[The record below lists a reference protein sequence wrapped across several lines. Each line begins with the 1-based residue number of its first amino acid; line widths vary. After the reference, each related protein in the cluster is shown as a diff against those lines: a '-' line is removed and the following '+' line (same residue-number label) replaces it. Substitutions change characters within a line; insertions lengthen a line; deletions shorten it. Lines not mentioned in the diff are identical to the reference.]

1 MINKKDIVK
10 TIANK
15 HDDFTQKE
23 IVEIL
28 DDFFDIIKQTVAKG
42 EKVSIIKFGTFESRV
57 RAARTAKNPQ
67 TGELMKIQECTVPKF
82 KPASSFK
89 DIVKEASYY
98 EKGRF

>member
-1 MINKKDIVK
+1 MISKKDIVK

-28 DDFFDIIKQTVAKG
+28 DDFFDIVKQEVAKG
-42 EKVSIIKFGTFESRV
+42 EKVSLLKFGTFESKV
-57 RAARTAKNPQ
+57 RASRQGRSPQ
-67 TGELMKIQECTVPKF
+67 TGELINIPACSVPKF

-89 DIVKEASYY
+89 DVVKGA
-98 EKGRF
+98 